1 MEETLP
7 RVEPESTGSNESV
20 SAQRRSRWTQTH
32 TIWLLMVLSLLPGLV
47 VAFDRELW
55 TGLPAGIRGQP
66 TSSRPL
72 SSRWLVGSSSEEGR
86 PATSPE
92 R

>member
-55 TGLPAGIRGQP
+55 TGLPAGIRGAAY
-66 TSSRPL
+66 
-72 SSRWLVGSSSEEGR
+72 LVSAALIAVACGLIIKGGKTRDE
-86 PATSPE
+86 P
-92 R
+92 